1 VIRIRSA
8 EPRDDAAVAELLYAT
23 AAGRYDLYAGDR
35 ERALRLLR
43 WTIARPGNDTSRELL
58 TVAELDGGVA
68 GVLAAFPVAEG
79 AGRRRRFVRHV
90 LRRRAP
96 WHWPRLL
103 RLARMGEQLGPEPP
117 ADALYV
123 EALATTERL
132 RRRGVATALL
142 DAADEH
148 ARALDLSRLALDTT
162 AANSVARA
170 LYEGAG
176 FRLTGELPAGPI
188 IPAVVF
194 YERDVA

>member
-1 VIRIRSA
+1 MIALRPA
-8 EPRDDAAVAELLYAT
+8 EPHDDPAVARLMYAT

-35 ERALRLLR
+35 DRALRVLAV
-43 WTIARPGNDTSRELL
+43 TIARPGNDTSREGVV
-58 TVAELDGGVA
+58 VAEVDGEVA
-68 GVLAAFPVAEG
+68 GVLAAFPVREG
-79 AGRRRRFVRHV
+79 TERRRRFIGQV

-103 RLARMGEQLGPEPP
+103 RLARMAEQLSPEPP
-117 ADALYV
+117 GDALYID
-123 EALATTERL
+123 ALATDDRY

-142 DAADEH
+142 GAADER
-148 ARALDLSRLALDTT
+148 ARSFGLRRLALDTT
-162 AANSVARA
+162 ASNSGARA

-194 YERDVA
+194 YEREVA